1 MGVLKPPF
9 KKNIMKELKFRELY
23 ILYRA
28 LRDLKTFDVPT
39 PGQITND
46 EASGLMDKVNEELQI
61 KYYQ

>member
-1 MGVLKPPF
+1 ME
-9 KKNIMKELKFRELY
+9 ELKFRELY

-39 PGQITND
+39 PGQITNE
-46 EASGLMDKVNEELQI
+46 EADNLMIKVDKELQI